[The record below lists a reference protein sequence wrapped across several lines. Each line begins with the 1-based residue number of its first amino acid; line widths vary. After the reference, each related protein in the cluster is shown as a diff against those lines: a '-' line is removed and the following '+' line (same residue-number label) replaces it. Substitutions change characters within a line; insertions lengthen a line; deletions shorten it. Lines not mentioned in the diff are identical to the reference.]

1 MGTISLNRLGA
12 WSLIVGPV
20 LAFVFFLIQPGVLFI
35 ERADPTD
42 GMASVAAL
50 SSNGALTNLTA
61 LVAPLGLVMTVFGIY
76 VVQTGLR
83 GNGSGDALSRSA
95 LALILT
101 GNVGWVMSSGLLF
114 SLAGAEDAAG
124 PVAQAVFAVRSG
136 ITLVSSVAVALGFG
150 LFAVALSTREDF
162 NKIAALIVAA
172 VSIVSLLGFIIVSRL
187 ATPAW
192 PGRR

>member
-61 LVAPLGLVMTVFGIY
+61 LVAP
-76 VVQTGLR
+76 
-83 GNGSGDALSRSA
+83 
-95 LALILT
+95 
-101 GNVGWVMSSGLLF
+101 
-114 SLAGAEDAAG
+114 
-124 PVAQAVFAVRSG
+124 
-136 ITLVSSVAVALGFG
+136 
-150 LFAVALSTREDF
+150 
-162 NKIAALIVAA
+162 
-172 VSIVSLLGFIIVSRL
+172 
-187 ATPAW
+187 
-192 PGRR
+192 